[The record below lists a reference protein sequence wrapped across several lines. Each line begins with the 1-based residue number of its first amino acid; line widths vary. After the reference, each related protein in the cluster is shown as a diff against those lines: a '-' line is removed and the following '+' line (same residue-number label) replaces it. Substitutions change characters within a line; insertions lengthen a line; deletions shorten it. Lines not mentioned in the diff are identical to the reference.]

1 MCVCVCVCVT
11 CYIAPVCVYVCVLF
25 VISAHP
31 GLNTVELLLRRPEM
45 EGRGGEREAGGG
57 REREL
62 KEEAGSPSDTV
73 SFYLLHAIDIK

>member
-1 MCVCVCVCVT
+1 
-11 CYIAPVCVYVCVLF
+11 
-25 VISAHP
+25 
-31 GLNTVELLLRRPEM
+31 M

-73 SFYLLHAIDIK
+73 SFYLLHAIDII